1 MTPNDGPMR
10 FLPIALSLFLLAS
23 QPVAALAD
31 LSRTVA
37 MIFAG
42 DSGAAGGDVNAD
54 GRATAADVCG
64 VLLGMRSPTEPG
76 PFRVGVQQITF
87 AKLSVT
93 TGKPR
98 VLVTDI
104 WYPTD
109 SETGS
114 INQALGGILN
124 APLSDS
130 AVALP
135 LLMFSHGSCGFP
147 GQSLFL
153 TSLMASYG
161 FIVAAPPHPGNEIS
175 DFPDCGTPAEQADS
189 FFNREADVTFVIDS
203 LLQLNADP
211 TSFLYGAIDPAR
223 IGMSGHSFGG
233 QTTLR
238 VCADDARVI
247 AGLALAPA
255 LKPIQALVPNIRVP
269 MMVQDGSVDSVTPF
283 ADNALATYDLL
294 SPSKYLVEIE
304 NTGHLAF
311 SDGCFFTLSDCG
323 PGTLSQDEA
332 HLYVLRYAI
341 PFLVH
346 WVAGDTRFD
355 SFLAPSATP
364 PGALLTSDADLG

>member
-1 MTPNDGPMR
+1 MR
-10 FLPIALSLFLLAS
+10 FLPIALSALLLAS
-23 QPVAALAD
+23 QPSLALTDVSA
-31 LSRTVA
+31 TVA
-37 MIFAG
+37 MMFAG
-42 DSGAAGGDVNAD
+42 EPEAVGGDVNAD
-54 GRATAADVCG
+54 GRTTAADICG
-64 VLLGMRSPTEPG
+64 VLLGMQSPAEAG

-87 AKLSVT
+87 TKLSVT

-98 VLVTDI
+98 ALKTDI

-109 SETGS
+109 TDKGAIS
-114 INQALGGILN
+114 QALGGILN

-135 LLMFSHGSCGFP
+135 LLIFSHGSCGFP

-153 TSLMASYG
+153 TSLMASHG
-161 FIVAAPPHPGNEIS
+161 FIVAAPPHPGNEIF
-175 DFPDCGTPAEQADS
+175 DYPNCGTPAQQADS
-189 FFNREADVTFVIDS
+189 FFNREPDITFVIDS
-203 LLQLNADP
+203 LLQLNTDP
-211 TSFLYGAIDPAR
+211 TSFLYGAIDPTR

-255 LKPIQALVPNIRVP
+255 LMPLQALVPNIRVP
-269 MMVQDGSVDSVTPF
+269 MMVQGGSLDSVTPF
-283 ADNALATYDLL
+283 ADNTQATYDLL
-294 SPSKYLVEIE
+294 SAPKYLLEIE

-332 HLYVLRYAI
+332 HLYVLRYAV
-341 PFLVH
+341 PFLLH
-346 WVAGDTRFD
+346 WIAGDPRFD
-355 SFLAPSATP
+355 AFLDPSATP
-364 PGALLTSDADLG
+364 PGALLTSEAALR